1 MAQRDWAEKDYY
13 KILGVSQDATKADIK
28 KAYRKLAQQYHP
40 DANKDDK
47 NAEERFKEITEA
59 HSILSDDEKRKEY
72 DQFRSLL
79 DAGGQRFYGFGPN
92 SGGGNVRVNIG
103 DLFGDG
109 NDAGLFEDLIGG
121 RFGFRPRGPAAGQ
134 DLEADVTLTFDE
146 AMTGATVSA
155 NGARVKIPA
164 GIGDGGR
171 VRVPGKGGRGE
182 AGAPPGDLYVRVHVA
197 AHPVFTLNKNGNLSV
212 DVPVTI
218 AEAALGAKIEL
229 PTLDGSVTVKVPAGT
244 QHGKTLRVKGRGA
257 PRPGGG
263 AGDLLVKIHIE
274 VPKKLTRKEKEQ
286 LEAFAAEHKGSP
298 REQLEK
304 YLESSTKQAS

>member
-1 MAQRDWAEKDYY
+1 
-13 KILGVSQDATKADIK
+13 
-28 KAYRKLAQQYHP
+28 
-40 DANKDDK
+40 
-47 NAEERFKEITEA
+47 
-59 HSILSDDEKRKEY
+59 
-72 DQFRSLL
+72 
-79 DAGGQRFYGFGPN
+79 
-92 SGGGNVRVNIG
+92 
-103 DLFGDG
+103 
-109 NDAGLFEDLIGG
+109 
-121 RFGFRPRGPAAGQ
+121 
-134 DLEADVTLTFDE
+134 
-146 AMTGATVSA
+146 
-155 NGARVKIPA
+155 
-164 GIGDGGR
+164 
-171 VRVPGKGGRGE
+171 
-182 AGAPPGDLYVRVHVA
+182 
-197 AHPVFTLNKNGNLSV
+197 VFTLNKNGNLSV